1 MNNKKPIDTFVST
14 AVLKAKVDRTAE
26 QMKRSRSWV
35 MREALHLGLHLLA
48 QREADRLLRSIGVE
62 VQNGAGGAE
71 T

>member
-1 MNNKKPIDTFVST
+1 MKKKPIDGFVST
-14 AVLKAKVDRTAE
+14 TVLKAKVDRTAE

-35 MREALHLGLHLLA
+35 MREALHLGLSLLA
-48 QREADRLLRSIGVE
+48 QREADRLLRSISVE